1 MLFLRL
7 INLII
12 ILEAMWVKIK
22 DRSELVEGDK
32 YKMEGGEVWT
42 IVHIFARTV
51 RLVGFER
58 NVAQIYI
65 DDFIKNYSRWVE
77 NELEGTGLEG
87 TIFDDSSKEKGFID

>member
-1 MLFLRL
+1 
-7 INLII
+7 
-12 ILEAMWVKIK
+12 MWVKIK

-42 IVHIFARTV
+42 IVHIYIRAV
-51 RLVGFER
+51 RLVDFER
-58 NVAQIYI
+58 NSYI
-65 DDFIKNYSRWVE
+65 KVMDDFIKNYSRWVE